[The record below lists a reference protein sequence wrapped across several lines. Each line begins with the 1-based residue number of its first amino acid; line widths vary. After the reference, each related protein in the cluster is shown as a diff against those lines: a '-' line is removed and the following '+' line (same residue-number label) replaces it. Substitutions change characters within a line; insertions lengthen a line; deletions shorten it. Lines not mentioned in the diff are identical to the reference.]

1 MRKSNGIMVRISRVS
16 AGYGRRLDGKEREGL
31 GGIHNP
37 GNLGGMRE
45 IPFRFAKVL
54 ICLVFMKDS
63 EFIDKAKRS
72 GRF

>member
-45 IPFRFAKVL
+45 IPFRFAK
-54 ICLVFMKDS
+54 F
-63 EFIDKAKRS
+63 
-72 GRF
+72 